1 MECPICCLS
10 FTQIKRKC
18 ITCLHCTRNACMQCW
33 ETYLPTVAVQQPKCM
48 HCDVPWSDEFISLNF
63 TRSFREGPMKRARE
77 DRLLAVEEA
86 MLPGTQEY
94 AQIARRMDLKIE
106 TKKKLMEELRT
117 STADNV
123 KSKSK
128 RSHLRLNAEKYTENP
143 EAYTNEMCL
152 KKQIHWIS
160 KDIQELKRSIY
171 ENPIQN
177 DQGKNIER
185 KPKVLG
191 FLHKCPAVTCTG
203 FLDGNHMC
211 GMCRTTMCS
220 DCLEPKESGHVC
232 NPDSVASVKAMK
244 RDSKPCP
251 SCGMGISKIDG
262 CDQMW
267 CTECKTAFSWITGRI
282 ETGVIHN
289 PHWYEWQRL
298 QQGNNGGNAN
308 PRAPNPRA
316 RGCWGD
322 RPAYPNYITLHDAR
336 YKYSDTVHMAHRC
349 LTHLSVVT
357 LPGLQPP
364 RIDEKTNIDLR
375 IDYLL
380 GKLEKNDWKQRLCTR
395 AKKRDLDGSL
405 RQILDTF
412 ITVAGE
418 ILWKYCEEVS
428 ESFPNVRAKSE
439 LHAIRKYTNDSMRE
453 LLARHGSKR
462 TFEITDAFEVSN

>member
-1 MECPICCLS
+1 MDCPICCQS

-18 ITCLHCTRNACMQCW
+18 ITCLHCTKNACMQCW
-33 ETYLPTVAVQQPKCM
+33 ETYLPTVAVQQNKCM
-48 HCDVPWSDEFISLNF
+48 HCDVSWSDEFIALNF

-77 DRLLAVEEA
+77 DRLLAIEEA

-106 TKKKLMEELRT
+106 IKKKLMEELKR

-128 RSHLRLNAEKYTENP
+128 RSNLRLNAEKYMENP
-143 EAYTNEMCL
+143 EAYTNEIYL
-152 KKQIHWIS
+152 KRQIHWIS
-160 KDIQELKRSIY
+160 KDIQDLKKSIFD
-171 ENPIQN
+171 PIEI
-177 DQGKNIER
+177 DQGKKIE
-185 KPKVLG
+185 KKVKVG
-191 FLHKCPAVTCTG
+191 YLHKCPATKCTG
-203 FLDGNHMC
+203 FLDGNHTC
-211 GMCRTTMCS
+211 GMCKTTMCP
-220 DCLEPKESGHVC
+220 DCLEPKESGHIC
-232 NPDSVASVKAMK
+232 NPDSVASVQAMK

-267 CTECKTAFSWITGRI
+267 CTECKTAFSWRTGEI

-298 QQGNNGGNAN
+298 NGNNGGNAN
-308 PRAPNPRA
+308 PRA
-316 RGCWGD
+316 RGCWRD
-322 RPAYPNYITLHDAR
+322 RPAFPDYVTLHDAR
-336 YKYSDTVHMAHRC
+336 YNYSNTVHMAHRC

-357 LPGLQPP
+357 LPVLQTP
-364 RIDEKTNIDLR
+364 RIDDKTNLDLR

-380 GKLEKNDWKQRLCTR
+380 GKLEKNDWKHRLCTR

-412 ITVAGE
+412 ITVSGE

-428 ESFPNVRAKSE
+428 ESFPNSHAKRE
-439 LHAIRKYTNDSMRE
+439 LHAIRKYTNDSMQE
-453 LLARHGSKR
+453 LLVRHGSKR
-462 TFEITDAFEVSN
+462 TIEITDAFEISM